1 MCFIVIHSQHRTDRW
16 GQTRKLRPRKVKWL
30 AWAGTGVAPLPTDTE
45 AHAPLI
51 LTHPTPGS
59 STEGPTIRVATAG
72 QYKDVAGGRGHT
84 TVVLTFLMVEFPE
97 TNGSFS
103 PSSWKTHISY
113 ATSRK

>member
-1 MCFIVIHSQHRTDRW
+1 M
-16 GQTRKLRPRKVKWL
+16 RKLRPRKVKWL

-72 QYKDVAGGRGHT
+72 WYKDVAKDGWGKGAHDSCSDVSDGGVPRSQWK
-84 TVVLTFLMVEFPE
+84 FLPQFL
-97 TNGSFS
+97 
-103 PSSWKTHISY
+103 KTHISY